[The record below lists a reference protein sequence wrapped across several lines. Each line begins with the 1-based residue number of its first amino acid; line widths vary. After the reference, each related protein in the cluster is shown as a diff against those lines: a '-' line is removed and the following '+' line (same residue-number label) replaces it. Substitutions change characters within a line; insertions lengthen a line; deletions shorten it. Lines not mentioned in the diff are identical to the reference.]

1 MKKIL
6 ILLALTFV
14 FLSCSKKDES
24 PQQTLD
30 PLQNAVLKFSGTFAP
45 TSGITV
51 TGNAKVYING
61 SKYILKLEN
70 FSVTSGPDLKV
81 YLSKTDK
88 PETYVSLGALPSAT
102 SNIFYTIS
110 NPVDF
115 TLYKYV
121 LIHCENQNHLYAVS
135 LLTVVN

>member
-6 ILLALTFV
+6 VLLVLTFAI
-14 FLSCSKKDES
+14 LSCSKKDES
-24 PQQTLD
+24 TQQTPD
-30 PLQNAVLKFSGTFAP
+30 SLQNAVLKYSGTFTP
-45 TSGITV
+45 TSGITIA
-51 TGNAKVYING
+51 GNAKVYLNG

-115 TLYKYV
+115 TQYKYV
-121 LIHCENQNHLYAVS
+121 LIHCENQNHLFAVS
-135 LLTVVN
+135 LLTIVN

>member
-6 ILLALTFV
+6 ILLTITFAIA
-14 FLSCSKKDES
+14 SCSKKEEA
-24 PQQTLD
+24 PQNPD
-30 PLQNAVLKFSGTFAP
+30 SLQNAVLKYSGTFTP
-45 TSGITV
+45 TSGITIA
-51 TGNAKVYING
+51 GNAKVYLNG
-61 SKYILKLEN
+61 TKYILKLEN

-115 TLYKYV
+115 AIYKYV
-121 LIHCENQNHLYAVS
+121 LIHCEKQNHLYAVS
-135 LLTVVN
+135 SLTAVN